1 MSSTTRSAHGT
12 PLEAARAVLADTFG
26 YPEFRPGQAEVIGHL
41 LAGRSAAA
49 VFPTGGGK
57 SLCYQIPALLLPGL
71 TLVVSPLI
79 ALMKDQIDQL
89 ARRGVAAAR
98 LDSTLTADEVRD
110 LMGAVRDGGFRLLYV
125 APERFGNERF
135 REALSRVQVSL
146 FAVDEAHC
154 VSEWGH
160 NFRPDYLKLAGYGK
174 LCGAERT
181 LALTATATPQVLD
194 DIRRGF
200 DIAPECT
207 VRTGFHRPNLILRMT
222 PVRAAE
228 RDTQLRLRLAA
239 DSSGG
244 PGAAAVPPGPAIV
257 YVTQQKT
264 AEEVA
269 AALAEAGLPAR
280 AYHAGMEDDERAE
293 VQDGFLGSADAVV
306 VATIAFGMGIDKPDI
321 RRVIH
326 YNLPKSLE
334 NLAQEIGRA
343 GRDGLPAL
351 CETLVCTDDLL
362 PLRNFAYGDTPDLAA
377 VRGLL
382 AELGATAG
390 ARPPK
395 VANPDTEE
403 TAEKGQME
411 LSLYDLAARHDIRLL
426 VVRTLLTYLEIEGYL
441 AAGTPIYAEYEFKPL
456 LPVDEILER
465 FAGER
470 QDFLHGIF
478 RHAKKA
484 KIWFH
489 IDLEAAARGL
499 NATRDRLVRAL
510 DYMAE
515 QKLLEVR
522 AAGLRYPYR
531 WVRRP
536 TDPEALAQSLHERTV
551 ERESREIARLDQVLA
566 LAAHDGCQ
574 TAALAAHFGEI
585 LPRPCGHC
593 SWCLGGGQPAELF
606 PPAPVHLDE
615 DRLRAAASLRRQPG
629 TPEAAEIAE
638 ALAGPRAFA
647 RFLTGLSSPRLR
659 GKLKTHPLYGAFAEV
674 PFAEVLRRVEKPEES
689 AGSA

>member
-1 MSSTTRSAHGT
+1 MPTDERKDPDNPMSSATETDGLT
-12 PLEAARAVLADTFG
+12 LEAARAALARTFG
-26 YPEFRPGQAEVIGHL
+26 YAAFRPGQAEVIGHL

-98 LDSTLTADEVRD
+98 LDSTLNAEEIRD
-110 LMGAVRDGGFRLLYV
+110 LMGRVREGSLRLLYV

-135 REALSRVQVSL
+135 RESISRERISL

-160 NFRPDYLKLAGYGK
+160 NFRPDYLKLAGYGR

-200 DIAPECT
+200 DIAPECA
-207 VRTGFHRPNLILRMT
+207 VRTGFHRENLTLALT
-222 PVRAAE
+222 PVRPAE
-228 RDTQLRLRLAA
+228 RDARLLQRLRE
-239 DSSGG
+239 GT
-244 PGAAAVPPGPAIV
+244 GPAIV
-257 YVTQQKT
+257 YVTQQRT

-269 AALAEAGLPAR
+269 AALAQAGLAAR
-280 AYHAGMEDDERAE
+280 AYHAGMEDDERAR
-293 VQDGFLGSADAVV
+293 VQDAFLTSPEAVV
-306 VATIAFGMGIDKPDI
+306 VATIAFGMGIDKADI
-321 RRVIH
+321 RRVLH

-362 PLRNFAYGDTPDLAA
+362 ALRNFAYGDTPDLAA

-382 AELGATAG
+382 DGLLAAAGEAENGDL
-390 ARPPK
+390 
-395 VANPDTEE
+395 
-403 TAEKGQME
+403 E
-411 LSLYDLAARHDIRLL
+411 LSLYDLSTRHDIRLL
-426 VVRTLLTYLEIEGYL
+426 VVRTLLTYLELEGYVT
-441 AAGTPIYAEYEFKPL
+441 AGTPIYAEYEFRPL
-456 LPVDEILER
+456 LSSEEILGR
-465 FAGER
+465 FTGER
-470 QDFLHGIF
+470 REFLHGLF
-478 RHAKKA
+478 RQARKA

-489 IDLEAAARGL
+489 IDLETAARALG
-499 NATRDRLVRAL
+499 APRDRLVRAL
-510 DYMAE
+510 DHLAAE
-515 QKLLEVR
+515 KLLEVR

-531 WVRRP
+531 WFRRP
-536 TDPEALAQSLHERTV
+536 TDPEALARSLHERTL

-566 LAAHDGCQ
+566 LATQDGCQ

-585 LPRPCGHC
+585 LPHPCGHC
-593 SWCLGGGQPAELF
+593 SWCLRGGKAAELF
-606 PPAPVHLDE
+606 PPTPVALDE
-615 DRLRAAASLRRQPG
+615 DRLRQAVRLRQESGHRDRRDLN
-629 TPEAAEIAE
+629 E

-647 RFLTGLSSPRLR
+647 RFLTGLPSPRLR
-659 GKLKTHPLYGAFAEV
+659 GKLKTHPLHGVFGNV
-674 PFAEVLRRVEKPEES
+674 PFAEVLRRLAEES
-689 AGSA
+689 ERGAP